1 MSLNNLILP
10 DLLVTHLY
18 KDSLISTREKEED
31 LTEKP
36 EEAESPQF
44 LGNHAK
50 QIAVFVYYDDEL
62 YLPEPQ
68 LNFLANILKACNLNI
83 ADIAIINLAKH
94 ALTFEDI
101 HKSMGSRKLIFFK
114 TDPAMIGIDQP
125 IPPFSVK
132 DYDGVSVLKAT
143 ALEDMNQPSDES
155 KLLKSKLWLCL
166 KELFPLK

>member
-1 MSLNNLILP
+1 M
-10 DLLVTHLY
+10 Y
-18 KDSLISTREKEED
+18 Y
-31 LTEKP
+31 
-36 EEAESPQF
+36 AE
-44 LGNHAK
+44 
-50 QIAVFVYYDDEL
+50 EL

-83 ADIAIINLAKH
+83 ADIGIINLAKQ
-94 ALTFEDI
+94 ALTFEQI
-101 HKSMGSRKLIFFK
+101 NKSMGSRKMIFFK
-114 TDPAMIGIDQP
+114 TDPAIIGIDQP

-132 DYDGVSVLKAT
+132 EYDGVSVLKAS

>member
-18 KDSLISTREKEED
+18 KDSLISIREKED
-31 LTEKP
+31 LTQTPEKA
-36 EEAESPQF
+36 EAPQF
-44 LGNHAK
+44 LGNHSK
-50 QIAVFVYYDDEL
+50 QIAVFVYYTDEL

-83 ADIAIINLAKH
+83 ADIAIINLAKQ
-94 ALTFEDI
+94 ALTFEHI
-101 HKSMGSRKLIFFK
+101 NKSMGSRKMIFFK
-114 TDPAMIGIDQP
+114 TDPAIIGIDQP
-125 IPPFSVK
+125 IPSFSVRE
-132 DYDGVSVLKAT
+132 YDGVSVLKAT

-166 KELFPLK
+166 KELFSVK